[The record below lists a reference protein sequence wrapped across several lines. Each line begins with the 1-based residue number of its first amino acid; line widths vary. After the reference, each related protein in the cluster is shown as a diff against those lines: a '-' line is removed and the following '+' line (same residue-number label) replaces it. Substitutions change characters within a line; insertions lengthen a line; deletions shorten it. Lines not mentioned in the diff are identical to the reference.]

1 MKVEIDTAALADAVA
16 WTSRVIDAR
25 PSNPILAG
33 GKLEANDG
41 TLQFSAFNYATTSK
55 PALTKP
61 VPYWFRASCW
71 PISPNRCVRRKRT
84 WSPTAPR

>member
-25 PSNPILAG
+25 PSNPIIAG
-33 GKLEANDG
+33 VKMDSIDG
-41 TLQFSAFNYATTSK
+41 TLQFTTSK